1 MLQVL
6 SFVAMEPPASFAA
19 EAVRDERG
27 KALMSCR
34 PLRPSDVVRGQ
45 YAVGHAEG
53 QPAKGYREESGVAP
67 DSDVETYIA
76 ARLHI
81 DNWRWADTPFYL
93 RTGKRLPKRVTE
105 VAIQFKRVPH
115 LPFSYAAAE
124 QLEPNVLVLR
134 IQPNE
139 GISLRFGAKVP
150 SERIADPHGQHG
162 LPVRHRVLRAR
173 RPRPTRPCCST
184 RCAATAPTSPGRTR
198 WRSRGGSWSRVLEA
212 WKAQGGG
219 PHPYEAGTWGPEAAD
234 ELVARDRRRWRR
246 P

>member
-27 KALMSCR
+27 KAL
-34 PLRPSDVVRGQ
+34 DVVPAAAAVRRRARAVRGRPRQ
-45 YAVGHAEG
+45 G
-53 QPAKGYREESGVAP
+53 QPATGYREEEGVAP

-81 DNWRWADTPFYL
+81 DNWRWADTPVL
-93 RTGKRLPKRVTE
+93 PATGKRLPKRVTE

-150 SERIADPHGQHG
+150 SERS
-162 LPVRHRVLRAR
+162 R
-173 RPRPTRPCCST
+173 S
-184 RCAATAPTSPGRTR
+184 AP
-198 WRSRGGSWSRVLEA
+198 
-212 WKAQGGG
+212 
-219 PHPYEAGTWGPEAAD
+219 
-234 ELVARDRRRWRR
+234 
-246 P
+246 